1 MDAHMIRAAVIHQVA
16 GRRRVSPSIIEQD
29 YCLSWL
35 LLSLH
40 EVDDLWKAL
49 IFKGGTALRKVYF
62 PEWRYSEDLD
72 FTATTPFSAER
83 LHELVDA
90 WLAVTRDASGL
101 RVSLLENGIQATER
115 QATLYVTY
123 VGPLAR
129 VGTPRRIKADISFD
143 ERILLQPARREI
155 LKEYPDQAAQTGDLA
170 VYQVEEILAE
180 KLRSLLQRTEPRDL
194 YDAWKIITDP
204 PEPLDIGHILELAEQ
219 KCIHRHVRFDGPET
233 LIDPR
238 RLERFGRSWETR
250 LAQQVPALP
259 PFDEVVREFRRAL
272 RSKQP

>member
-1 MDAHMIRAAVIHQVA
+1 M
-16 GRRRVSPSIIEQD
+16 
-29 YCLSWL
+29 
-35 LLSLH
+35 
-40 EVDDLWKAL
+40 
-49 IFKGGTALRKVYF
+49 
-62 PEWRYSEDLD
+62 
-72 FTATTPFSAER
+72 
-83 LHELVDA
+83 
-90 WLAVTRDASGL
+90 
-101 RVSLLENGIQATER
+101 
-115 QATLYVTY
+115 
-123 VGPLAR
+123 
-129 VGTPRRIKADISFD
+129 
-143 ERILLQPARREI
+143 
-155 LKEYPDQAAQTGDLA
+155 
-170 VYQVEEILAE
+170 VEEILAE
-180 KLRSLLQRTEPRDL
+180 KLRSLLQRTEPRDP